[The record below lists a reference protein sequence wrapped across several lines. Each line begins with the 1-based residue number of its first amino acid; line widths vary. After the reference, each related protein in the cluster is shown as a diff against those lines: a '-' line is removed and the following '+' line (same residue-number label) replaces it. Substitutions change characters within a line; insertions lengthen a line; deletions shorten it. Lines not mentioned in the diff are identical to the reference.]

1 MNGIVDSHT
10 QHHRKQCGGHHVEWY
25 THPSHVSAHE
35 DGWHHIRY
43 QTDQS
48 DSDALE
54 CDHQYHSN
62 DKNGYLK
69 INTISN
75 VYICKKCESSGSSIE
90 LYANLKYISTK
101 EAFKRLL
108 KETPVLDNMPYTYNN
123 PVKDEY
129 YRDIIY
135 RTFLE
140 MQQLNN
146 EHYKKLKDMNFT
158 DNYINENMFK
168 SIETNDYKKKEIC
181 KKIQEQG
188 LRLDGIPGFYQDTDF
203 KWTYKSHK
211 GIFVPTTLNN
221 KIQGLRILLDEVY
234 GLDTENI
241 WFSSNNEYNGTKA
254 SNWPMV
260 LKSNDVNWIDMYNS
274 KRKESI
280 IIATEMILAHKL
292 FNNTKKT
299 VIGIPNNIDKDL
311 ILSIVKRLNAS
322 EVFLY
327 ADKYTILHTSC
338 SMYENTIQIL
348 QENNIKVDFRIALSE
363 KDIGNELD
371 EYDKNI
377 KIA

>member
-1 MNGIVDSHT
+1 MQNNNIYEYINITNVINQLNIKKTSVKGNYIYAICPFC
-10 QHHRKQCGGHHVEWY
+10 Q
-25 THPSHVSAHE
+25 
-35 DGWHHIRY
+35 
-43 QTDQS
+43 
-48 DSDALE
+48 
-54 CDHQYHSN
+54 HSN

-260 LKSNDVNWIDMYNS
+260 LKNNDVNWIDMYNS